1 MPKIPLKFIK
11 AHGRYN
17 KGDVAAFDG
26 EAARKLVEVDKVA
39 EVEKGALEKK
49 LPELEGDDLSGE
61 VSAAVDAVK
70 DKVSGGDAKGK
81 LAKDDD
87 QSKA

>member
-1 MPKIPLKFIK
+1 MSKIPLKFIK

-26 EAARKLVEVDKVA
+26 ETAQKMVEVYKVA
-39 EVEKGALEKK
+39 EVEKEALEKK
-49 LPELEGDDLSGE
+49 LAELDGDDLSDD
-61 VSAAVDAVK
+61 VSAVK
-70 DKVSGGDAKGK
+70 AKVSGDDAKGK
-81 LAKDDD
+81 SAKDGG